1 MLDTQQIMKAA
12 LRLAHFNAIPADS
25 EIHVRGRRL
34 RKLLVSID
42 VGVGELLLAK
52 DLGCD
57 GVIAHHRAGGTAEI
71 EGYNVFLGHVEEM
84 KADGVRGAVARE
96 LVRTT
101 D

>member
-42 VGVGELLLAK
+42 VGVGELLRAK
-52 DLGCD
+52 DLG
-57 GVIAHHRAGGTAEI
+57 
-71 EGYNVFLGHVEEM
+71 
-84 KADGVRGAVARE
+84 
-96 LVRTT
+96 
-101 D
+101 